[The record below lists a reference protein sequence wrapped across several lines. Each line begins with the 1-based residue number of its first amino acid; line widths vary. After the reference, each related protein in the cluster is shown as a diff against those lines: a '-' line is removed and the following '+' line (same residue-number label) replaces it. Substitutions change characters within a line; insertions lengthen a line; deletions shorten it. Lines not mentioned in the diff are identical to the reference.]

1 MTQAERYLI
10 LAKHALPEIV
20 TELPARDWRLNDEGR
35 QRAIALGQRLKA
47 FNPARI
53 VSSDEPKAIETAT
66 IAAAEIGLPPESA
79 PGLQEHERRRVGF
92 LSTQRFVEGV
102 KDLFMYPD
110 KLVFGDETADQ
121 SYRRFAGAVDALL
134 AATPTGNL
142 VVVAHGTVISLF
154 ASRRAGMDG
163 FSLWQGLDMPSFVVF
178 ALPGFRFTS
187 AARTVVA

>member
-1 MTQAERYLI
+1 MTNAERYLI
-10 LAKHALPEIV
+10 LAKHSLPDIISES
-20 TELPARDWRLNDEGR
+20 PSRDWLLNEQGR

-47 FNPARI
+47 FSPVR
-53 VSSDEPKAIETAT
+53 VVTSDEPKAVETGK
-66 IAAAEIGLPPESA
+66 IAAAELGLASESV
-79 PGLQEHERRRVGF
+79 PGLHEHERRRVGF

-102 KDLFMYPD
+102 KELFMYPD

-121 SYRRFAGAVDALL
+121 SYRRFASAVDAVL
-134 AATPTGNL
+134 AATPAGNL

-178 ALPGFRFTS
+178 SLPGFRYSS
-187 AARTVVA
+187 ATRTVVA